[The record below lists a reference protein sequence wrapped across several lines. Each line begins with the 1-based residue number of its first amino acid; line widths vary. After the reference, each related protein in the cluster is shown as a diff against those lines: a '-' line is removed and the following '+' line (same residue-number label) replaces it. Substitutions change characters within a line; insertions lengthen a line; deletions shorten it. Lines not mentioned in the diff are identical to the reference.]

1 MDPKRTTVR
10 DVRRANRS
18 VLLTNLY
25 RGGPL
30 SRHELGQTTSLSQA
44 SVSNL
49 IGEMIAEGLVE
60 EAGSVDSDGGRPR
73 ILLRVA
79 PGFGYVVGA
88 DVGETRV
95 QVELFDLAMTPL
107 AKAEY
112 PIPSTQPAP
121 ADVLRHLSDGLTSVI
136 SQSGVDPALVLGI
149 GVAVSGVVERTPE
162 AIVHAQ
168 TLGWDGVPLG
178 AMLRAETDI
187 PVHVDNG
194 AKTLGAAEMWFGA
207 GRGARHAV
215 VALVGSGVGAAVIA
229 DGVSYRGGHSSA
241 GEWGHTPIVYDGRL
255 CRCGARG
262 CLEAYVGAESVLDRY
277 RQANRGRAAPGLDE
291 ESQLAAVLAARDT
304 RAGEQVLTDTAGY
317 LGAGLGTLINLFN
330 PERIVLGGWAGL
342 LLGQHLLPE
351 IREATA
357 RHALRQPYAQASIE
371 LCQLGPD
378 AVAMGAA
385 TLPVA
390 RLLTDGGVLP
400 EGAGRP
406 APAPKEPARRPSRRR
421 ADGGRRTP

>member
-18 VLLTNLY
+18 VLLSNLY
-25 RGGPL
+25 RSGPI
-30 SRHELGQTTSLSQA
+30 SRHELAQTTALSQA

-49 IGEMIAEGLVE
+49 IGEMVAEGLVE

-79 PGFGYVVGA
+79 PGFGHVIGA

-107 AKAEY
+107 AKAEF
-112 PIPSTQPAP
+112 PITSPRPAP
-121 ADVLRHLSDGLTSVI
+121 ETVLAHLRDGLASVI
-136 SQSGVDPALVLGI
+136 AQSGVDPASVLGF
-149 GVAVSGVVERTPE
+149 GVAVSGVVDSG
-162 AIVHAQ
+162 AVVHAQ
-168 TLGWDGVPLG
+168 TLGWEGVPLG
-178 AMLRAETDI
+178 AMLREFTDI
-187 PVHVDNG
+187 PVLVDNG
-194 AKTLGAAEMWFGA
+194 AKTLGQAEMWFGA

-229 DGVSYRGGHSSA
+229 DGASYRGAHSSA
-241 GEWGHTPIVYDGRL
+241 GEWGHTPIVYGGRP
-255 CRCGARG
+255 CRCGAQG
-262 CLEAYVGAESVLDRY
+262 CLEAYVGAESVLDRF
-277 RQANRGRAAPGLDE
+277 RQANRGRPAPGADE
-291 ESQLAAVLAARDT
+291 ESALAAVLAAHGT
-304 RAGEQVLTDTAGY
+304 RAGAQVLADTAGY
-317 LGAGLGTLINLFN
+317 LGAGLATLVNLFN

-342 LLGQHLLPE
+342 ALGQALLPQ

-357 RHALRQPYAQASIE
+357 RHALRRPYEQVSIE

-390 RLLTDGGVLP
+390 RLL
-400 EGAGRP
+400 
-406 APAPKEPARRPSRRR
+406 
-421 ADGGRRTP
+421 ADGGAAARIPARAPARGVGGRRRR